1 MVSDLLVVLYAEDEA
16 DIRQVTEFALGDDG
30 FELVPCVSGEQALEK
45 AIDLKPDLILLDVMM
60 PGIDGPTTLKKL
72 RELPRLSNTPAIFMT
87 AKVQPAEIEKYK
99 DMGAIGVI
107 SKPFD
112 PMTLA
117 NDLRHLLGSQ
127 DD

>member
-112 PMTLA
+112 PMSLA
-117 NDLRHLLGSQ
+117 DNIRDLIGK
-127 DD
+127 